1 MPTDPGKSCT
11 TSGIRCRRKAARGV
25 RSKGAMTRLSRIGPA
40 ELTFVVCAGIAL
52 SLSAQTAPLRPNI
65 LLAIADD
72 WSWPHAG
79 AYGDPTVKTPVF
91 DRIALEGVLFTRAF
105 AAAPSCTPSRAALLT
120 GRYPHQLEEGGVLH
134 GFLPEE
140 FPVYTDLLERAG
152 YYAGYTRKG
161 WGPGRFEPGGRTRN
175 PAGPQFTDF
184 ETFLRGR
191 SAGQPFVFWFGSQ
204 DPHRPY
210 EEGSGAASGLDLASI
225 RVPAF
230 LPDTP
235 EVRRDL
241 ADYFFEVERF
251 DRELGEIVDRLRAL
265 GELDNTLIVV
275 TADNGMPFPRAKANV
290 YDAGARVP
298 LAMRWPSRAKAGLT
312 ADAFISLSDLA
323 PTFLEAAGLTPP
335 DSMSRR
341 SILGVAT
348 GGRSQ
353 ERDKV
358 FLERERHAHVRSG
371 NLSYPVRAVR
381 TDDWLYIRNLR
392 PDRWPAGDPEMVF
405 SVGPYGDIDGGLSK
419 TQVLERRNDRAI
431 ARFFAL
437 ATAKRPAE
445 ELYDLRADPAQLINV
460 AGDPKRSAVKADLR
474 RTLDEWM
481 RTTGDP
487 RATKDDDRWDRYP
500 YYGQPSKAPE
510 K

>member
-1 MPTDPGKSCT
+1 
-11 TSGIRCRRKAARGV
+11 
-25 RSKGAMTRLSRIGPA
+25 MTRLAHKDYSMTRLARLGPA
-40 ELTFVVCAGIAL
+40 GLAVIACAGITL
-52 SLSAQTAPLRPNI
+52 GVGAQTTPTRPNI

-91 DRIALEGVLFTRAF
+91 DRIAREGALFTRAF

-120 GRYPHQLEEGGVLH
+120 GRYPHQVEEGGVLH
-134 GFLPEE
+134 GFLPAK
-140 FPVYTDLLERAG
+140 FPVYTDLLEQAG

-175 PAGPQFTDF
+175 PAGQQFGDF

-191 SAGQPFVFWFGSQ
+191 PAGRPFVFWFGSQ

-210 EEGSGAASGLDLASI
+210 EEGSGAASGIDLASI

-241 ADYFFEVERF
+241 ADYFFEVQRF
-251 DRELGEIVDRLRAL
+251 DRELGEILERLRTI
-265 GELDNTLIVV
+265 GELDNTLVV
-275 TADNGMPFPRAKANV
+275 ITADNGMPFPRAKANV
-290 YDAGARVP
+290 YDGGARVP
-298 LAMRWPSRAKAGLT
+298 FAMRWPGRAKGGT
-312 ADAFISLSDLA
+312 VADAFINLSDLA

-335 DSMSRR
+335 GAMSAR
-341 SILGVAT
+341 SVLALAAGGKQT
-348 GGRSQ
+348 G
-353 ERDKV
+353 RDHV
-358 FLERERHAHVRSG
+358 FIERERHAHVRSG

-381 TDDWLYIRNLR
+381 TDDWLYIRNVR

-405 SVGPYGDIDGGLSK
+405 SVGPYGDIDGGMSK
-419 TQVLERRNDRAI
+419 TLLLGRRNDPAI
-431 ARFFAL
+431 ARFFGL

-445 ELYDLRADPAQLINV
+445 ELYDLRADPGQLNNV
-460 AGDPKRSAVKADLR
+460 ANDPKRSAIKAQLR

-487 RATKDDDRWDRYP
+487 RATTDDDRWDRYP
-500 YYGQPSKAPE
+500 YYGQPAKAP
-510 K
+510 